1 MISVI
6 RNTQF
11 WSSASNMLILL
22 LTDLLKALI
31 PPFIF
36 AECILAV
43 NSKRFSFWTK
53 VLLLIP
59 GILPGVA
66 GTIVWVEG
74 YFRQWLF
81 RAFKRSFIRFE
92 RRFRREVAQNHADEA
107 YSSAICPTRITR
119 ISVTALSKRRANT
132 TIS

>member
-1 MISVI
+1 
-6 RNTQF
+6 
-11 WSSASNMLILL
+11 MLILL

-66 GTIVWVEG
+66 GTIVWAEG
-74 YFRQWLF
+74 VF
-81 RAFKRSFIRFE
+81 
-92 RRFRREVAQNHADEA
+92 
-107 YSSAICPTRITR
+107 SAG
-119 ISVTALSKRRANT
+119 ALPGF
-132 TIS
+132 

>member
-53 VLLLIP
+53 VLLFIP

-74 YFRQWLF
+74 GVF
-81 RAFKRSFIRFE
+81 
-92 RRFRREVAQNHADEA
+92 
-107 YSSAICPTRITR
+107 SAA
-119 ISVTALSKRRANT
+119 ALPDF
-132 TIS
+132 

>member
-11 WSSASNMLILL
+11 WSSASNMLIFL

-53 VLLLIP
+53 VLLFIP

-66 GTIVWVEG
+66 GTIVWAEG
-74 YFRQWLF
+74 VFSAAALPYF
-81 RAFKRSFIRFE
+81 
-92 RRFRREVAQNHADEA
+92 
-107 YSSAICPTRITR
+107 
-119 ISVTALSKRRANT
+119 
-132 TIS
+132 

>member
-43 NSKRFSFWTK
+43 NSKRFSFWTR
-53 VLLLIP
+53 VLLFIP

-66 GTIVWVEG
+66 GTIVWARGIFGSGSSGLLNGLLSALNGDFVAKSL
-74 YFRQWLF
+74 RTTQTKQIVIIMLPV
-81 RAFKRSFIRFE
+81 IRMKK
-92 RRFRREVAQNHADEA
+92 NWKCGWHN
-107 YSSAICPTRITR
+107 
-119 ISVTALSKRRANT
+119 LL
-132 TIS
+132 